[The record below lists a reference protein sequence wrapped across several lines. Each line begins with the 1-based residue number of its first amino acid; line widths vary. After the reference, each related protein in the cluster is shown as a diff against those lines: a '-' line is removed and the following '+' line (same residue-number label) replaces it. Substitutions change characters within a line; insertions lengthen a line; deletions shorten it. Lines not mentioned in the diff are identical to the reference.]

1 MFFRYP
7 PSPVCEAVHIVRS
20 SLFVLILL
28 VSCLLVP
35 GDAKAT
41 DLGVFYFPGWYS
53 ESRYWKDLKGLP
65 DSRSPNT
72 SWPDREPLLGYY
84 EEEDI
89 KVAIQHIEWANQY
102 GITFFAYDW
111 YWDGKATSLNHAIDN
126 YLKAPNN
133 AKIKFSILWANH
145 SAVPRSIK
153 EFDDMIAFWL
163 KYYLIHPQFYRVN
176 GKPVVFVFSSG
187 QLTNNAQ
194 KFGWTVK
201 ALLHRA
207 DDFAR
212 AQDLP
217 GIYFVATTNARPDDN
232 MADKLLAQG
241 FSAYSG
247 WNYAAAKNKSQIADY
262 QSMVD
267 TYLEFY
273 KAAFNTKGILPYI
286 VPVSPGWDSR
296 PWHGLKAIVR
306 SEPTP
311 EKFRQMITAA
321 NQLAVSKKQG
331 ILDVVMIEAW
341 NEFGE
346 GSYIEPTKKWG
357 FKYLEVIKETFSPA
371 VRVR

>member
-1 MFFRYP
+1 MVKPRILIAFL
-7 PSPVCEAVHIVRS
+7 
-20 SLFVLILL
+20 LFLFLL
-28 VSCLLVP
+28 NVP
-35 GDAKAT
+35 NAKAT
-41 DLGVFYFPGWYS
+41 DIGVFYFPGWHS

-72 SWPDREPLLGYY
+72 PWPDREPLLGYY
-84 EEEDI
+84 AEEDI
-89 KVAIQHIEWANQY
+89 KVAIQHIYWANQY

-176 GKPVVFVFSSG
+176 GKPVVFVFLSG
-187 QLTNNAQ
+187 QLEYNAG
-194 KFGWTVK
+194 KFGLTIK
-201 ALLHRA
+201 ALLQRA
-207 DDFAR
+207 DDFVR
-212 AQDLP
+212 DKGLP
-217 GIYFVATTNARPDDN
+217 GIFFVVTTNARPDDN
-232 MADKLLAQG
+232 MADKLLAHG
-241 FSAYSG
+241 FSAYTG
-247 WNYAAAKNKSQIADY
+247 FNYVTAKDKSQIADY

-273 KAAFNTKGILPYI
+273 KAAFDTKGILPYI

-296 PWHGLKAIVR
+296 PWYGAKAIVR

-321 NQLAVSKKQG
+321 NQLAVSKKKG

-346 GSYIEPTKKWG
+346 GSYIEPTRKWG
-357 FKYLEVIKETFSPA
+357 FKYLEVIKETFSPTVS
-371 VRVR
+371 VR